1 MFWVYYYSLSQC
13 VLLQNRQL
21 LDNEMKN
28 TFKDDVNCCIKECIH
43 ENGLQLSDLQIKR
56 LTNKI
61 NEKEIEKWEENE
73 NFARTSRLHFT
84 NRHKEQISKFIREK
98 FRKSM

>member
-1 MFWVYYYSLSQC
+1 
-13 VLLQNRQL
+13 
-21 LDNEMKN
+21 MKN

-43 ENGLQLSDLQIKR
+43 EDGLQLTDLQIKR

-61 NEKEIEKWEENE
+61 NEKEIENWEENE
-73 NFARTSRLHFT
+73 NFARTSRLQFT
-84 NRHKEQISKFIREK
+84 NRHKEHISKFIHEK

>member
-1 MFWVYYYSLSQC
+1 
-13 VLLQNRQL
+13 
-21 LDNEMKN
+21 MKN

-43 ENGLQLSDLQIKR
+43 ENGLHLSDLQIKR

-73 NFARTSRLHFT
+73 NFARTSRLQFT
-84 NRHKEQISKFIREK
+84 NRHKKQISKSIREK